1 MRRFLS
7 LERSLRLKGES
18 KEFNAVMEEYFQL
31 GHAEQVPIIDLNK
44 PVQQVFYLPMHSVK
58 KESSTTTKI

>member
-1 MRRFLS
+1 M
-7 LERSLRLKGES
+7 
-18 KEFNAVMEEYFQL
+18 
-31 GHAEQVPIIDLNK
+31 GHAEQVPIMDLNK